1 MGDVAENA
9 GERLAARFAADRP
22 HLSAVAHRL
31 LGSAAEADD
40 ALQEA
45 WLRAR
50 QADIDAVENLTAWL
64 TTVVTRVCLNLL
76 RARRNRREEFLDAGA
91 DAHAHDRAR
100 ERAHAPG
107 PAGPHEAGDPVRE
120 ALLADE
126 VGVALLV
133 VLDTLGPAERVA
145 FVLHDMFAV
154 PFDEIA
160 PLIEKTPAATRQL
173 AARARRR
180 VRGRPS
186 TPTADAGRRHAAVE
200 AFLAATRGGDFTA
213 LVALLDPD
221 VVLHADAR
229 VVPTPEPITLRGA
242 EPVARGAMAA
252 MARARSAG
260 LALLDGRIGLV
271 MTEHGRLRLALAFT
285 FGTDGRMTR
294 IVVTADPVRLG
305 ATGIG
310 VVGGDAEGATERRRA
325 GGTDSRRGESGPT
338 EQAVNG
344 PGVRP
349 NDGLPS
355 PS

>member
-1 MGDVAENA
+1 MDDFTGDA
-9 GERLAARFAADRP
+9 GQRLAARFETDRP
-22 HLSAVAHRL
+22 HLAAVAYRL

-50 QADIDAVENLTAWL
+50 QADIEAVENLTGWL

-76 RARRNRREEFLDAGA
+76 RARRNRREEFLDARDSAYDTAYDSAYRGA
-91 DAHAHDRAR
+91 Y
-100 ERAHAPG
+100 EPG
-107 PAGPHEAGDPVRE
+107 SAALGAGDPARE

-160 PLIEKTPAATRQL
+160 PLLGKTPAATRQL
-173 AARARRR
+173 ASRARRR
-180 VRGRPS
+180 VQGRP
-186 TPTADAGRRHAAVE
+186 PAPAADAGRRREAVE

-229 VVPTPEPITLRGA
+229 VVPTPEPITIQGA

-252 MARARSAG
+252 MARARFTG
-260 LALLDGRIGLV
+260 PALLDGRIGLV
-271 MTEHGRLRLALAFT
+271 MAPYGRPRLVLAFT
-285 FGTDGRMTR
+285 FGADGRITR
-294 IVVTADPVRLG
+294 IDVVAEPDRLRETEIG
-305 ATGIG
+305 AAHTG
-310 VVGGDAEGATERRRA
+310 R
-325 GGTDSRRGESGPT
+325 
-338 EQAVNG
+338 
-344 PGVRP
+344 
-349 NDGLPS
+349 
-355 PS
+355 